1 MWHILVRFRQPYC
14 MYTWFHH
21 EIHGCHYGSNW
32 RNIEKIELSLGELL
46 PVYLVDN
53 CICNTGCLVGFRGL
67 QNITYYIW
75 NGEMQNLADWP
86 AEFWKNCRGL
96 GFPEISKVSWN
107 CREI

>member
-1 MWHILVRFRQPYC
+1 MAYFGQVQAAVLYVYLISPRN
-14 MYTWFHH
+14 TWLPQ
-21 EIHGCHYGSNW
+21 CHYGSNW

-86 AEFWKNCRGL
+86 AEF
-96 GFPEISKVSWN
+96 
-107 CREI
+107 